1 MGEEVQHLQ
10 GGEAVGEEGKEGGE
24 RDKGGA
30 VGEEVV
36 RERKEDGEMRREVN
50 NKEII
55 NSLGKGG
62 EGGEEGGE

>member
-1 MGEEVQHLQ
+1 M
-10 GGEAVGEEGKEGGE
+10 
-24 RDKGGA
+24 
-30 VGEEVV
+30 GEEVV